1 MILAHL
7 PSGYLLGRLWLRRY
21 PRQARVMGACLVGA
35 IAPDLDLIWFY
46 LIDDRAFHH
55 HRYWVHIPGFWGL
68 VALFALPLVWL
79 FARGWFR
86 PALAFLS
93 AILLH
98 LILDTLT
105 GGILWAWPFSGHLY
119 TLVTVP
125 AAHANWV
132 LSFLLHWTMLA
143 ELGIIMMALILYLR
157 ERKAIA

>member
-7 PSGYLLGRLWLRRY
+7 PSGYLLGRLWLRRN
-21 PRQARVMGACLVGA
+21 PRQARVMGACLLGA

-46 LIDDRAFHH
+46 FIDNRAFHH
-55 HRYWVHIPGFWGL
+55 HRYWVHIPGFWVI
-68 VALFALPLVWL
+68 VALVALPLVRL
-79 FARGWFR
+79 FARNWFR

-98 LILDTLT
+98 LVLDTLT
-105 GGILWAWPFSGHLY
+105 GGILWGWPFSNHLY

-125 AAHANWV
+125 AAYANWV

-143 ELGIIMMALILYLR
+143 ELGIIMMALLLYLR
-157 ERKAIA
+157 APKAAA